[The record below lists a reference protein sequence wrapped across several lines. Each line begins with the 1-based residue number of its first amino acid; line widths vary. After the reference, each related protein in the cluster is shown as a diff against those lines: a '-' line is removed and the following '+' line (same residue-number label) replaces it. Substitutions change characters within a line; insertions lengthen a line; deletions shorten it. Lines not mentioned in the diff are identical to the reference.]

1 MRYEDPVFRPPC
13 ESRSLII
20 QATIGCPHNKCTFC
34 GMYKHKKYRVRP
46 LEEIEEDIQ
55 SAGEIY
61 GNVESVFLADGNTI
75 AMRTDDLVRVLD
87 CVTSVFPEVKRISV
101 YGGARFIKGRKVE
114 DLKRLKEHGLDIIY
128 MGLESGDDEILEMVG
143 KGATSEDYVR
153 AAEKIRA
160 AGIKLSTY
168 VLAGLGGRARTREHA
183 INSAKTLNRMK
194 PDFVRIRTLALLPG
208 FPMSEMLAS
217 GELDFEECSGREIAE
232 ETKLMLENL
241 DIETEFLSDHVSNYL
256 PVFGHLPRDKQA
268 MLDAIDKVL
277 SQPDHPAL
285 RPRVL
290 HSL

>member
-1 MRYEDPVFRPPC
+1 MRYEEPVFRPPC
-13 ESRSLII
+13 EAGSLII
-20 QATIGCPHNKCTFC
+20 QATIGCPHNQCTFC
-34 GMYKHKKYRVRP
+34 GMYKMKKYRVRP
-46 LEEIEEDIQ
+46 LEEVREDLEV
-55 SAGEIY
+55 ARTMWGEP
-61 GNVESVFLADGNTI
+61 GSVFLADGNTI
-75 AMRTDDLVRVLD
+75 AMRTDDLVQVLD
-87 CVTSVFPEVKRISV
+87 YVREAFPRVERISC
-101 YGGARFIKGRKVE
+101 YGGARFIRGRKVS
-114 DLKRLKEHGLDIIY
+114 DLARLAGHGLSIVY

-143 KGATSEDYVR
+143 KGATAEDYVR
-153 AAEKIRA
+153 AAEKVRA

-217 GELDFEECSGREIAE
+217 GELEFEECTGREIAE
-232 ETKLMLENL
+232 ETKLLLENL
-241 DIETEFLSDHVSNYL
+241 DIETEFLSDHISNYL
-256 PVFGHLPRDKQA
+256 PVFGHLQRDKQA